1 MSEGTDG
8 TTGGSPASASLSGSG
23 ELVRLLLDSTAEGIY
38 GIDLEGNCTFANP
51 ACAKLL
57 GYDDASDLMGKQM
70 HKLAHHTR
78 SDGEPYPVEECQIYQ
93 AFRQNEGTH
102 VDNEMMF
109 CADGVPF
116 PAEYWSYPVER
127 NGELVGCVVTF
138 MDISERRQAED
149 EKDEADQ
156 LVRLL
161 LNSTAEGIYGIDMQG
176 NCTFANPASATLLGF
191 DDVDDLLGKQMHDL
205 IHHTRPDGSPYP
217 VTECQIYKAFR
228 ERKGTHVDDEMM
240 FRSNG
245 DPFPAEYWSYPVER
259 EGELVGCVVTFVDIT
274 ERRRAE
280 AEKQEADD
288 LVRLLLDST
297 AEGIYGIDMQ
307 GNCTFANPACAK
319 LLGVQSVDELIGEQ
333 MHNLVHHT
341 RPNGEPYPVEECQ
354 IYQAFRDHR
363 GTHVEDENM
372 FCVDGNKFPAEYWSY
387 PIERGG
393 ELVGCVVTFVDISDR
408 RRVEEDMRQTEKIA
422 AIGKLAAGMAH
433 ELNNPAAAAKRAA
446 GQLVSALDD
455 LQSATFALARSGII
469 KDQWDKLTDHA
480 NSLKQRSAEPVELSP
495 LEASD
500 REGEL
505 LTWLDGHGVEDGW
518 ELAPTLVSAGFLT
531 SELDSLAAEL
541 PEGSLGPVVAWLC
554 RTTTVHDIAGVVDR
568 STTSISDLV
577 NTVKSYSLMD
587 QAAVQ
592 YVDVHVGLE
601 DTLSILRPRLNQGI
615 EVVRDFSDDLPQIQ
629 VPAGELNQ
637 VWTNLIENA
646 IDALGQSGTITVS
659 TARSDGHVTVEI
671 VDDGPG
677 IPEEIRQKIFDPFFT
692 TKEVGEGTGLG
703 LDVVRRI
710 VTSRCS
716 GEIDFRSTPG
726 ETAFL
731 VRLPIK

>member
-1 MSEGTDG
+1 MSSEFSGDIGELFTVSEGADG
-8 TTGGSPASASLSGSG
+8 RSGGPPAAASLSGSG

-51 ACAKLL
+51 ACARLL

-70 HKLAHHTR
+70 HELAHHTR
-78 SDGEPYPVEECQIYQ
+78 PDGEPYPVEECQIYQ

-102 VDNEMMF
+102 VDDELMF
-109 CADGVPF
+109 CSDGVPF

-127 NGELVGCVVTF
+127 NGDLVGCVVTF

-149 EKDEADQ
+149 EKNEADE

-161 LNSTAEGIYGIDMQG
+161 LNSTGEGIYGIDMEG
-176 NCTFANPASATLLGF
+176 RCTFANPAS
-191 DDVDDLLGKQMHDL
+191 
-205 IHHTRPDGSPYP
+205 
-217 VTECQIYKAFR
+217 
-228 ERKGTHVDDEMM
+228 
-240 FRSNG
+240 
-245 DPFPAEYWSYPVER
+245 
-259 EGELVGCVVTFVDIT
+259 
-274 ERRRAE
+274 
-280 AEKQEADD
+280 
-288 LVRLLLDST
+288 
-297 AEGIYGIDMQ
+297 
-307 GNCTFANPACAK
+307 AK
-319 LLGVQSVDELIGEQ
+319 LLGVQSVDELVGEQ

-354 IYQAFRDHR
+354 IYKAFRDHQ
-363 GTHVEDENM
+363 GTHVDDENM
-372 FCVDGNKFPAEYWSY
+372 FCVDGNPFPAEYWSY
-387 PIERGG
+387 PVERGG

-422 AIGKLAAGMAH
+422 AIGKLAAGLAH
-433 ELNNPAAAAKRAA
+433 ELNNPAAAAKRAS
-446 GQLVSALDD
+446 GQLVGALDN

-469 KDQWDKLTDHA
+469 KDQWDKLTAHA
-480 NSLKQRSAEPVELSP
+480 DSLKRRTAEPVELSP

-505 LTWLDGHGVEDGW
+505 ITWLDNHGVEDGW
-518 ELAPTLVSAGFLT
+518 ELAPSLVSAGFQT
-531 SELDSLAAEL
+531 SELDALAAEL
-541 PEGSLGPVVAWLC
+541 PKESVGAVVAWMC
-554 RTTTVHDIAGVVDR
+554 RTSTVHEIAGVVDR
-568 STTSISDLV
+568 STSSISELV
-577 NTVKSYSLMD
+577 DTVKSYSLMD

-592 YVDVHVGLE
+592 YVDIHVGLE

-615 EVVRDFSDDLPQIQ
+615 EVIRDFGSDLPQIK

-646 IDALGQSGTITVS
+646 IEALGQRGTITVC
-659 TARSDGHVTVEI
+659 TARTDGHVTVEI
-671 VDDGPG
+671 IDDGPG
-677 IPEEIRQKIFDPFFT
+677 IPEEIRAKIFDPFFT

-710 VTSRCS
+710 VTSLCS
-716 GEIDFRSTPG
+716 GEIDYRSVPG

-731 VRLPIK
+731 VRLPIE